1 MLQPLLLNS
10 TWSGLT
16 GDGKLPQSRGRRCS
30 VEPGLVN
37 PPVRSLPEQNP
48 ATETPRHSEHCFS
61 EWVRIHFTVFS
72 VLLPF
77 QHQVEPV
84 SQDRHPDE
92 PEPGV
97 PPQVEPEGEEE
108 EEGGVQVGHGGRQ
121 AEQAL
126 IAAVCG
132 LQMDRQLDPPAVQKI
147 HDGSASA
154 WGWRAESGVFGLVCH
169 CVRAPLDFT
178 QG

>member
-61 EWVRIHFTVFS
+61 EWVWIHFTVFS

-132 LQMDRQLDPPAVQKI
+132 LQVDRQLDPPAVQKI